1 MSSPSTPPTSSPPA
15 SSSPPTSSMPSVPSA
30 PQATAPVVSAPSV
43 PDRDAR
49 RILAL
54 TSLGVFIVFLDTTIV
69 NVAFDTISTS
79 FDAGITR
86 LVWVLNAYTLVFAA
100 FLIPA
105 GQLADAYG
113 RKRLF
118 QIGLVGFALS
128 SALCGLAPGL
138 GVLIAARA
146 AQGVFGAI
154 IVPASL
160 ALLLLAFPLE
170 RRATAI
176 STWGAMAA
184 VATAIGPTLGAL
196 LIEYTTWRWVFLL
209 NVPVCLLTAAWGAR
223 LLTETRGSRNG
234 GFPDPLGVAM
244 SAAAPALLSF
254 AVIYGPRLGWDD
266 PRVLATAVAGVVLIP
281 LLILRSRRAVRPAL
295 DLSLF
300 RIRNFQASNVAT
312 LVFSVAFFAVLLSS
326 LLFLQNV
333 WHYSVLKSA
342 LAVSPSALVTALVAP
357 LAGRLAERFG
367 YRPVFV
373 TGALFY
379 AAGAAALAL
388 RTGASPHWAAHWLPT
403 LVLNGIGVGLALS
416 TLNSAAAKAL
426 PPERFGVG
434 TAINNSFR
442 QLGALLG
449 VSVFVAVLGTPTS
462 ATILGDY
469 HRVWWVLAVI
479 PVISAGTYLATHR
492 EQEAPEAPEAP
503 EATG

>member
-1 MSSPSTPPTSSPPA
+1 MSTQP
-15 SSSPPTSSMPSVPSA
+15 VPE
-30 PQATAPVVSAPSV
+30 ATAPVDRPISVSPGEG
-43 PDRDAR
+43 R

-69 NVAFDTISTS
+69 NVAFDTIGHS

-86 LVWVLNAYTLVFAA
+86 LVWVLNGYTLVFAA

-105 GQLADAYG
+105 GQLADTYG

-138 GVLIAARA
+138 GILIAARA
-146 AQGVFGAI
+146 AQGIFGAV
-154 IVPASL
+154 IVPTSM
-160 ALLLLAFPLE
+160 ALLLHAFPRE

-196 LIEYTTWRWVFLL
+196 LTEYLTWRWVFLL
-209 NVPVCLLTAAWGAR
+209 NIPLCLLAAAWGAR
-223 LLTETRGSRNG
+223 LLTETLDAPSR
-234 GFPDPLGVAM
+234 GFPDPLGIAM
-244 SAAAPALLSF
+244 SAAAPASLSF
-254 AVIYGPRLGWDD
+254 AVIYGPRLGWGD
-266 PRVLATAVAGVVLIP
+266 PRVLTAAVAGVALVPALI
-281 LLILRSRRAVRPAL
+281 RRMRHASRPAL

-312 LVFSVAFFAVLLSS
+312 LLFSVAFFAVLLSS
-326 LLFLQNV
+326 LQFLQNV
-333 WHYSVLKSA
+333 WHYSVLQSA
-342 LAVSPSALVTALVAP
+342 LAVSPSAFVTALVAP

-367 YRPVFV
+367 YRVVF
-373 TGALFY
+373 TAGALFY
-379 AAGAAALAL
+379 ATGAAALAL
-388 RTGASPHWAAHWLPT
+388 RTGTSPHWAAHWLPT
-403 LVLNGIGVGLALS
+403 LLLNGIGVGLALS

-449 VSVFVAVLGTPTS
+449 VSVFVAVLGTPTGR
-462 ATILGDY
+462 TILGDY
-469 HRVWWVLAVI
+469 HRVWWFLAAVVL
-479 PVISAGTYLATHR
+479 ISAVTYLALHR
-492 EQEAPEAPEAP
+492 GSA
-503 EATG
+503 ATVRRRT

>member
-1 MSSPSTPPTSSPPA
+1 MSTQPVPEAAAPVDRSA
-15 SSSPPTSSMPSVPSA
+15 SVP
-30 PQATAPVVSAPSV
+30 QGE
-43 PDRDAR
+43 AR

-69 NVAFDTISTS
+69 NVAFDTISHS
-79 FDAGITR
+79 FDAGIAR
-86 LVWVLNAYTLVFAA
+86 LVWVLNGYTLVFAA

-105 GQLADAYG
+105 GQLADTYG
-113 RKRLF
+113 PKRLF

-146 AQGVFGAI
+146 AQGVFGAV

-160 ALLLLAFPLE
+160 ALLLPAFPRE

-196 LIEYTTWRWVFLL
+196 LVEYITWRWVFLV
-209 NVPVCLLTAAWGAR
+209 NVPICLLTAAWGAR
-223 LLTETRGSRNG
+223 LLTETRNIRSR

-254 AVIYGPRLGWDD
+254 AVIYGPRLGWGD
-266 PRVLATAVAGVVLIP
+266 PRVLAAAVAGVVLIP
-281 LLILRSRRAVRPAL
+281 ALIRRSRHASRPAL

-300 RIRNFQASNVAT
+300 RIRNFQASNIAT
-312 LVFSVAFFAVLLSS
+312 LIFSVAFFAVLLSS

-357 LAGRLAERFG
+357 SAGRLAERFG
-367 YRPVFV
+367 YRVVFV

-379 AAGAAALAL
+379 ATGAAVLAL
-388 RTGASPHWAAHWLPT
+388 RTGSSPHWAAHWLPT

-434 TAINNSFR
+434 IAINNSFR

-449 VSVFVAVLGTPTS
+449 VSLFVAVLGTPAS
-462 ATILGDY
+462 DTILGGY
-469 HRVWWVLAVI
+469 HRVWWVLSTV
-479 PVISAGTYLATHR
+479 PVISAVAYLATHR
-492 EQEAPEAPEAP
+492 ESA
-503 EATG
+503 ATG